1 MHSLKDEKNEL
12 RKQYALIR
20 DTISGEEKETADKK
34 IARLFTS
41 LSSYRFAS
49 LVLLYAPIK
58 SEIDVRPIML
68 AALEGGKQL
77 ALPLCEKEPGIMT
90 FRIVKDPADLV
101 PGAFGVMEPSTS
113 APVCS
118 PEMLRQKDAIV
129 AVPALA
135 FDKKGYRLGYGKGYY
150 DRFLSE
156 FGGVSVGLV
165 YRKLLLDQLPR
176 GFYDRKVDL
185 LISEKGVSVPD
196 A

>member
-12 RKQYALIR
+12 RKQCTLIR
-20 DTISGEEKETADKK
+20 DQLDPAKKEEADKK
-34 IARLFTS
+34 IVRLFTG

-58 SEIDVRPIML
+58 SEIDVRPIMY
-68 AALEGGKQL
+68 AALEGGKRL

-90 FRIVKDPADLV
+90 FRLIEDPKELV
-101 PGAFGVMEPSTS
+101 EGAFGVPEPSQN

-118 PEMLRQKDAIV
+118 AEMLRQKDSIV

-135 FDKKGYRLGYGKGYY
+135 FDRQGYRLGYGKGYY
-150 DRFLSE
+150 DRFLSD
-156 FGGVSVGLV
+156 FGGVSVGLL
-165 YRKLLLDQLPR
+165 YRNLLLDRVPR

-185 LISEKGVSVPD
+185 LISEKGVSLPH